1 MKINKENVINII
13 KKYKYLLLHLT
24 LIFNHNKIIFKMTNK
39 FNIIFHKNLSLNL
52 RATSKMI
59 ILLSSLN
66 FFNNLIRMIFRS
78 IK

>member
-1 MKINKENVINII
+1 
-13 KKYKYLLLHLT
+13 
-24 LIFNHNKIIFKMTNK
+24 MTNK